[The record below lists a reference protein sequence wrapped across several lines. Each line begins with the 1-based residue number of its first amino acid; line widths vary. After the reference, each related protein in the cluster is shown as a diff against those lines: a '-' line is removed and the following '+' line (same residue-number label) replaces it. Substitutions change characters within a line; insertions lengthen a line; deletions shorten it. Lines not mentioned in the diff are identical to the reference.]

1 MKSISTPGILKTAFL
16 TLLILVTSAPVFGSV
31 FESGKSV
38 VISNVHVVDDDL
50 YVYSNDFRMEGT
62 INGDLCVFAY
72 ESKIQG
78 LVSRAVNVFARSASH
93 VGRCEGPFRSFSET
107 LTMDGTVGGSATVI
121 GRLISINKGAVIERD
136 LVARA
141 STVEIDGTIK
151 GKLDAKGDEII
162 ITGQIGGD
170 VVVGCKRLW
179 IKPPAVISGNLTFA
193 CEGEPQIDSSG
204 VTIVGTVKRAAPK
217 VPEDSAA
224 PLLGTIATRVS
235 GLCAAFLFGLILV
248 RLFPSYAR
256 ASYLQLTGRFT
267 TSLATGLLVIGIIVM
282 CLVVL
287 VLTLVTGIAG
297 QILFSAGQTGAAFG
311 VVLTVFAIL
320 MLPIS
325 SFSAL
330 SGTILFYAG
339 RVFVA
344 FFLGALILRKSPSR
358 GTLPGS
364 GAMFIGLLVLS
375 ILFWIPVGGTIIY
388 LFAAATGAGAIVL
401 GIKDCRKFMADA
413 NGATTPPSVQ

>member
-1 MKSISTPGILKTAFL
+1 MISKATPGTLKTALFM
-16 TLLILVTSAPVFGSV
+16 LLVLVTGFPAFGSV
-31 FESGKSV
+31 FENGKSV

-50 YVYSNDFRMEGT
+50 YVYTNNFRMEGT

-78 LVSRAVNVFARSASH
+78 QVSRAINVFSRSAAH
-93 VGRCEGPFRSFSET
+93 IGRCEGPFRSLSEI
-107 LTMDGTVGGSATVI
+107 LSMDGTVGGSATVF

-136 LVARA
+136 LLVRA
-141 STVEIDGTIK
+141 ATIEIDGTIK
-151 GKLDAKGDEII
+151 GKLDAKGEDII
-162 ITGQIGGD
+162 ITGQVGGD

-179 IKPPAVISGNLTFA
+179 IKPPAVISGNLTFE

-204 VTIVGTVKRAAPK
+204 VTIIGTVKRATPRVA
-217 VPEDSAA
+217 EDSSA
-224 PLLGTIATRVS
+224 PLVGTIATRVS

-287 VLTLVTGIAG
+287 VLTLITGIAG

-344 FFLGALILRKSPSR
+344 FFVGALILRKSPSS
-358 GTLPGS
+358 GTLPGN
-364 GAMFIGLLVLS
+364 GAMLLGLAVLS
-375 ILFWIPVGGTIIY
+375 ILFWIPIGGTIIY
-388 LFAAATGAGAIVL
+388 LFAAASGAGAIVL
-401 GIKDCRKFMADA
+401 GIKDCRKVMADS
-413 NGATTPPSVQ
+413 NGLSTPPMA